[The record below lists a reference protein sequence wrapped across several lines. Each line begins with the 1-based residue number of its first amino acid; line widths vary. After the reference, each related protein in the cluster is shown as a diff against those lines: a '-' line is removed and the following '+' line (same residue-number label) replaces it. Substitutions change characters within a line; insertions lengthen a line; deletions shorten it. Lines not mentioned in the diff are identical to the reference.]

1 LWLENI
7 IHTVFCAV
15 GSASGSTPEV
25 LIMYFCYN
33 YNYYK
38 QFTRYHLI
46 SKHNIL
52 NFFEVGKPQQVDI
65 VFSLKNNRRECN
77 LLLFW
82 LIFALSGRKPLILKT
97 FSGFKKNK
105 VKFVLSLNMRA
116 FVGVLRIFAV
126 FILASHEKKTLMVLK
141 QEQSRYFFTFKGS
154 YLEYLDTFCF
164 YNYVGN
170 QDLKFLLENLY
181 LVFKFEPTRLG
192 QLNTTLNSLQVPTT
206 IYDSKG
212 DDLTD
217 TG

>member
-1 LWLENI
+1 LENI
-7 IHTVFCAV
+7 IHTVLCSV
-15 GSASGSTPEV
+15 GSSSGSTPEA

-116 FVGVLRIFAV
+116 FVGVLRVFAV
-126 FILASHEKKTLMVLK
+126 FILASHEKKTCMVLK